1 IWAHV
6 IDTPIKMMYTSFSM
20 MVGLVY
26 TYLPFMILPLYS
38 TLVKMNLTLLEAA
51 SDLGARPLTTFW
63 LITVPLSKAGII
75 AGSMLVFIPSLGEY
89 VIPELLGGPE
99 TQMIG
104 RTLWNEFFSN
114 NDWTMASAVA
124 VSMVL
129 LILIPL
135 VIFNKYQTDSGATNG
150 KGA

>member
-1 IWAHV
+1 VYAWKGLLDDNGVINNLLIWAHV

-63 LITVPLSKAGII
+63 LITVPLSKASWEYAQK
-75 AGSMLVFIPSLGEY
+75 AGAVVRAMTSRVIVRESRRGE
-89 VIPELLGGPE
+89 V
-99 TQMIG
+99 
-104 RTLWNEFFSN
+104 
-114 NDWTMASAVA
+114 
-124 VSMVL
+124 
-129 LILIPL
+129 
-135 VIFNKYQTDSGATNG
+135 
-150 KGA
+150 